1 MSLDGLLAA
10 GILQELSQ
18 APTPGVTSL
27 PRLSKR
33 LGVQA
38 SVLMRALTQMGEAQ
52 IADQCGP
59 GWVRVERT
67 EDRWMVQLTEQ
78 GQAAVASLAALI

>member
-10 GILQELSQ
+10 GILQELSGVP
-18 APTPGVTSL
+18 APGVTSL

-33 LGVQA
+33 LGVEA
-38 SVLMRALTQMGEAQ
+38 SVLLRALGQMGDDLIGGQ
-52 IADQCGP
+52 PGP

-67 EDRWMVQLTEQ
+67 TERWMVQLTAR
-78 GQAAVASLAALI
+78 GQAALAALAQQA